1 MIKCRKCDAPMAR
14 SVLQCPKCNYP
25 VPKNIGHC
33 RVCNQELAVSRHRY
47 IDYASYVSVVDGM
60 GGSRSKAFIQHMP
73 CPECGETQPLR
84 KFVDTPLGHILGVLS
99 YIGSILLLLAMI
111 LASQINKASD
121 APLSIIL
128 LIGVGSLVMLGYAL
142 TYMMRTNKYAGGV
155 GGGSVKR
162 LLWIVLAGSAL
173 VAGLIA
179 AVMPPTRSSQSAAP
193 VSGASAKAKH
203 KHRLKWHVKQQ
214 NDTVD
219 QG

>member
-14 SVLQCPKCNYP
+14 SVLECPKCNYP

-33 RVCNQELAVSRHRY
+33 RVCNKELAVSRHRY
-47 IDYASYVSVVDGM
+47 IDHVSYISVVDGM

-73 CPECGETQPLR
+73 CPECGEPQPLR

-99 YIGSILLLLAMI
+99 YIGSILLMLAMM
-111 LASQINKASD
+111 LASQISIASD
-121 APLSIIL
+121 APLSLIL
-128 LIGVGSLVMLGYAL
+128 LIGVCSLVMFGYAL
-142 TYMMRTNKYAGGV
+142 TYMARTNRYAGGA
-155 GGGSVKR
+155 GGGSFRR
-162 LLWIVLAGSAL
+162 LMWIVLVGSAL
-173 VAGLIA
+173 VIGLIA

-203 KHRLKWHVKQQ
+203 KHRLKSHVKQQ
-214 NDTVD
+214 NDTLD